1 MRERMG
7 GWASDLIEQRSVS
20 GGSKSQPGTA
30 TYSYSAN
37 LAVAFSS
44 RPIARVGRI
53 WADGNLLR
61 GAAGDLKFETELRI
75 HYGHQDQPVDPL
87 LASSEA
93 PGRSPAYRGL
103 AYAVFERLQLAEFGN
118 RIPSLTFEVFEREDA
133 VPLHEI
139 LSTTSDR
146 IISGETPETL
156 NGFAIQGS
164 DARTSIEPLINTFPV
179 TLRPKGDG
187 LEIEGW
193 FDAPHLAAA
202 SPSAIRLNGK
212 AIERPAKKRA
222 AQSNAAASIVLRY
235 YEKERDYQIGL
246 QRHGPRLTHDRETQL
261 ELPACLPAVAAQRL
275 TSLNWLQ
282 QIRTKSRSV
291 RVSTFSSSPPM
302 VGQFQ
307 TETREKITEIE
318 YLNGCF
324 RVMGQGWLDAESA
337 PSVVADPGRDVSAP
351 DVAAGQTLIQ
361 LVDLPA
367 MAEPMPSQPVLGVVA
382 AGTGEGWRKAR
393 LAVREGAALTELGRT
408 APPGSIGWLL
418 SSLPAHSS
426 HLVDSEN
433 RVMVRVHHP
442 SMDFPAG
449 SGDPLNPNA
458 PIIHVAGELIKYGVS
473 EQVGPLDF
481 RLTKLVR
488 GCFGSEG
495 KIALHPADTALCI
508 LSPETMTQ
516 FNSIGL
522 AFGDSVS
529 IEAYGIGD
537 TLPVAA
543 SLANVGLAIRPLPPC
558 HLNVKFDSGQNMQ
571 ISWMR
576 RSRLDRGW
584 RDYADLPIDE
594 PQLAFDVQIESG
606 PTLLATIQ
614 LQSENLEIP
623 SATIGNWGLPSGA
636 SLTISVQQRGAYA
649 VSAKASMS
657 IILP

>member
-1 MRERMG
+1 
-7 GWASDLIEQRSVS
+7 
-20 GGSKSQPGTA
+20 
-30 TYSYSAN
+30 
-37 LAVAFSS
+37 
-44 RPIARVGRI
+44 
-53 WADGNLLR
+53 
-61 GAAGDLKFETELRI
+61 
-75 HYGHQDQPVDPL
+75 
-87 LASSEA
+87 
-93 PGRSPAYRGL
+93 
-103 AYAVFERLQLAEFGN
+103 
-118 RIPSLTFEVFEREDA
+118 
-133 VPLHEI
+133 
-139 LSTTSDR
+139 
-146 IISGETPETL
+146 
-156 NGFAIQGS
+156 
-164 DARTSIEPLINTFPV
+164 
-179 TLRPKGDG
+179 
-187 LEIEGW
+187 
-193 FDAPHLAAA
+193 
-202 SPSAIRLNGK
+202 
-212 AIERPAKKRA
+212 
-222 AQSNAAASIVLRY
+222 
-235 YEKERDYQIGL
+235 
-246 QRHGPRLTHDRETQL
+246 
-261 ELPACLPAVAAQRL
+261 
-275 TSLNWLQ
+275 
-282 QIRTKSRSV
+282 
-291 RVSTFSSSPPM
+291 
-302 VGQFQ
+302 
-307 TETREKITEIE
+307 
-318 YLNGCF
+318 
-324 RVMGQGWLDAESA
+324 
-337 PSVVADPGRDVSAP
+337 
-351 DVAAGQTLIQ
+351 
-361 LVDLPA
+361 

-393 LAVREGAALTELGRT
+393 LAVREGAAFTELGRT

-442 SMDFPAG
+442 GMDFPAG

-458 PIIHVAGELIKYGVS
+458 PIIHIAGELIKYGVS

-594 PQLAFDVQIESG
+594 PQLIFDVQIESG

-614 LQSENLEIP
+614 LQSENLEI
-623 SATIGNWGLPSGA
+623 SNTTIGSWGLSSGA
-636 SLTISVQQRGAYA
+636 PLTISVQQRGAYA
-649 VSAKASMS
+649 VSVTTTLS
-657 IILP
+657 IVLP